1 MTPSDTTGTR
11 PARPVRPPIVVGVD
25 GSDPALEAARWAARE
40 ARARGLPLRLAH
52 ACSLPPVRYPVDAR
66 AEQQWIDAMTAH
78 GERILAEAAAAAH
91 AVEPAAEVEVD
102 QRLGRPVDILVAES
116 ERARML
122 VLGTRGLGGF
132 QGLLVG
138 SVSTAVAA
146 HAHGPVVVVREAVDR
161 PSAAP
166 VVVGVDGSPASEA
179 AVAFAFEQAA
189 LHGAPLRAVHTWL
202 DISYTGGWVAL
213 PALVDWDAVAEE
225 ERLLLDQRMAGWQ
238 EKYPEVAVERVV
250 VRDRPVRALLDHAA
264 TAQLVVVGSRGHNAL
279 VGMGLGSTSQAL
291 AHHCPCPVAVVRPQ
305 RNET

>member
-1 MTPSDTTGTR
+1 MTPSDSTGTR
-11 PARPVRPPIVVGVD
+11 PAHPLRPPIVVGVD
-25 GSDPALEAARWAARE
+25 GSDPALEATRWAAHE
-40 ARARGLPLRLAH
+40 ARTRGLPLRLAH
-52 ACSLPPVRYPVDAR
+52 ACSLPPMRYPMNVR
-66 AEQQWIDAMTAH
+66 AEQQWIDAMTVH
-78 GERILAEAAAAAH
+78 GERVLAEAAAAVH
-91 AVEPAAEVEVD
+91 AVEPSVEVEVD
-102 QRLGRPVDILVAES
+102 QRLGRPVDILVDES
-116 ERARML
+116 ERARLL

-146 HAHGPVVVVREAVDR
+146 HAHGPVVVVRSAVAPR
-161 PSAAP
+161 ATAP

-189 LHGAPLRAVHTWL
+189 LHGAPLLAVHSWL

-213 PALVDWDAVAEE
+213 PAVVDWDAVAEK
-225 ERLLLDQRMAGWQ
+225 ERMLLDQRMAGWQ

-264 TAQLVVVGSRGHNAL
+264 DARLVVVGSRGHGAL

-291 AHHCPCPVAVVRPQ
+291 THHCPCPVAVVRPQ
-305 RNET
+305 